1 MASARAECRLT
12 VKQNRMLQKTLRL
25 WVACRFI
32 ESKWRCWAD
41 NGWEDSE
48 IRAAN
53 PRDPFWDWDSLP
65 PYLDYQIAS
74 IIIHRV
80 LGPLRKDVLRELQG
94 TFNTHSPKD
103 WYVTFLTSFIL
114 LQNYE
119 LQMNFQRQFALRRQA
134 RVGLSHPV
142 LRALRDADANQ
153 SRAFPQVKY
162 LDMPLVR
169 ATNSGAK
176 TILAHFHYCYK
187 GQRLFTKAFDWQA
200 PKVRRMARLD
210 PEQTSFMAQCR
221 DFVVEKGE

>member
-1 MASARAECRLT
+1 
-12 VKQNRMLQKTLRL
+12 MLQKALRL

-41 NGWEDSE
+41 SGGEDSE
-48 IRAAN
+48 IRAAT
-53 PRDPFWDWDSLP
+53 PKDPFWDWDSLP

-74 IIIHRV
+74 IVIHRV

-134 RVGLSHPV
+134 QVGLSYV
-142 LRALRDADANQ
+142 LFSVRLRMQLLTNLMRCPGEISRYAARSRHQLGGQDDPGPFPLLLQRPAAL
-153 SRAFPQVKY
+153 
-162 LDMPLVR
+162 
-169 ATNSGAK
+169 
-176 TILAHFHYCYK
+176 HK
-187 GQRLFTKAFDWQA
+187 GI
-200 PKVRRMARLD
+200 
-210 PEQTSFMAQCR
+210 
-221 DFVVEKGE
+221 

>member
-1 MASARAECRLT
+1 MLSNME
-12 VKQNRMLQKTLRL
+12 QNRMLQKALRL

-32 ESKWRCWAD
+32 ESKWRCWGD
-41 NGWEDSE
+41 SGWEDSE
-48 IRAAN
+48 IRAAT
-53 PRDPFWDWDSLP
+53 PKDPFWDWDSLP

-74 IIIHRV
+74 IVIHRV

-134 RVGLSHPV
+134 QVGLSR
-142 LRALRDADANQ
+142 LC
-153 SRAFPQVKY
+153 SRFGMGCSCSPISCDLQVQY

-187 GQRLFTKAFDWQA
+187 GQALFTRAFDWQA